1 MSDDE
6 RTTDAPTRRDY
17 LTYGGTIVG
26 AGLLAGC
33 TGTSASGSGPDST
46 GTGTSSAEPTETNTA
61 SPPGTA
67 TATET
72 ETSTDDGSY
81 AVEMFPVGEVE
92 FESVPGTVTT
102 YNMGWA
108 DMVVSLGQV
117 DKLQTNRLPA
127 PTLFYDRF
135 DIEYDND
142 YAPLLGEGY
151 SWSKETFYERDSDV
165 FLIDPNLVENWDDDW
180 DEADTQEIARNVGP
194 FFGCHNRRMTS
205 EWQRELG
212 YPEQAPSMLEAFDR
226 VGTVLD
232 ERDRTEAWLDLHEEL
247 QSTVQSRLPSDS
259 DLPSVALINSG
270 SAPEKGTFY
279 AMNLGGEGYEMKPY
293 RDLGLVE
300 ADAFAGVETG
310 KWGETDYETMLEV
323 DPDLVLVHW
332 GITTGSVTF
341 GGDGAYDAAQF
352 HEQFVAPMEDDEVG
366 SQLTAVQNGRVLPGP
381 TAEQGP
387 LVNAFQTE
395 LTARLFYPDEF
406 GELDLDAP
414 LDVPEEEQLFD
425 RQRVA
430 DIIDGEV

>member
-1 MSDDE
+1 MVGDVADDRE
-6 RTTDAPTRRDY
+6 PTRRDY
-17 LTYGGTIVG
+17 VKYGGAVIG
-26 AGLLAGC
+26 GGLLAGC
-33 TGTSASGSGPDST
+33 SGQSDSGTTPEST
-46 GTGTSSAEPTETNTA
+46 STE
-61 SPPGTA
+61 SA

-81 AVEMFPVGEVE
+81 TVEMFPVGAVE
-92 FESVPGTVTT
+92 FESVPESVTT

-142 YAPLLGEGY
+142 WPPLWQDGGMP
-151 SWSKETFYERDSDV
+151 KEVFYEHDPDA
-165 FLIDPNLVENWDDDW
+165 FLIDPNLIQAWDDNWDESDV
-180 DEADTQEIARNVGP
+180 EEIESNVAP
-194 FFGCHNRRMTS
+194 FFGCHNRRIRGD
-205 EWQRELG
+205 WQKELG
-212 YPEQAPSMLEAFDR
+212 YPEQAPSMLEAFDK

-232 ERDRTEAWLDLHEEL
+232 ERARAEAWLDLHENI
-247 QSTVQSRLPSDS
+247 QSEVQSRIPDDGETPSIG
-259 DLPSVALINSG
+259 LINSG
-270 SAPEKGTFY
+270 SNPDKGEFY
-279 AMNLGGEGYEMKPY
+279 VLYLEDDGYEMKPY

-300 ADAFAGVETG
+300 ADAFANVETG
-310 KWGETDYETMLEV
+310 QYGKTDYETLLEV
-323 DPDLVLVHW
+323 DPDLIIVHW

-341 GGDGAYDAAQF
+341 GGDGAFDA
-352 HEQFVAPMEDDEVG
+352 EQFRENFVTPMENDDVG

-395 LTARLFYPDEF
+395 LTARLFFPEEF
-406 GELDLDAP
+406 GELDFDAP
-414 LDVPEEEQLFD
+414 LDVPEEKQLFD

-430 DIIDGEV
+430 DIINGEF